1 MTNMYPRYLDVFKS
15 RYVLWKESLGN
26 SWNIFTRIQNILRS
40 PIRSWVTKENST
52 MLLVNTV
59 YASLSTSSRRCIF
72 QKPKGNTKKQNL
84 KKTFL
89 NYRNSDQFGWYLFVS
104 KMYSID
110 EWRIKIERQKMKSR
124 DQNGGRRKPRFC
136 KNKLSFFWFFDT
148 TVVDQET
155 TSSTV
160 WPDLA
165 KNYKILLIR

>member
-72 QKPKGNTKKQNL
+72 QKPKGNTNNTKSKEALFKFVETVINL
-84 KKTFL
+84 GDTFL
-89 NYRNSDQFGWYLFVS
+89 CLKCIRLTNDELRLSDKKWKVETKMEADANLVFAKINCHFFGFLT
-104 KMYSID
+104 
-110 EWRIKIERQKMKSR
+110 Q
-124 DQNGGRRKPRFC
+124 P
-136 KNKLSFFWFFDT
+136 
-148 TVVDQET
+148 
-155 TSSTV
+155 
-160 WPDLA
+160 
-165 KNYKILLIR
+165 LLIRRQRHRRCDQIWRKIIKYF